1 MATKPMFRIILI
13 SIAFFAGI
21 MDSFSAD
28 HKSRL
33 EKGSFNSF
41 LSRVNAGT
49 ELKADTLKSK
59 LETWTAA
66 ELWAQSISQNLKLEG
81 NAIVLEDNLLIEND
95 AISLGSIRS
104 EAWDTLSKGQV
115 IRKFLELPIMPSKN
129 AWISM
134 LIYPMVPAEPMS
146 GGKLEFKVNGNKPI
160 VYELKHF
167 WTSVPVP
174 VSYLKKGRN
183 LIEVRVHNQ
192 NEKFRI
198 PMALSSIIRN
208 IIGQPTSFTGNSERS
223 DDNGKTWKYAGSSSN
238 LAEYPIRLKIQS
250 YAKKG
255 WLQTP
260 VINLADKAA
269 SEVMYFPV
277 ILESSEIKP
286 QTTNTEGSKLQ
297 TRIRSGNTH
306 LPEAGEW
313 TEWRNF
319 DSSTLPTER
328 NHRFVQIEY
337 NIEPGTGSS
346 TPKILGLDLK
356 SKWRTTSLT
365 GSIFISE
372 VKNYPLIR
380 SSFEFVHENPVLPEL
395 QEFRRQFKL
404 DQVVEGAK
412 TEWDKIK
419 RLRAWAAGNWDWF
432 LPNSEFED
440 LLSWDASKILSGS
453 TGVGNLSKKGGN
465 CLHYAIVFAQA
476 CQSFGIPARI
486 VNTNYAIWGGHE
498 LVEVWSRDYGKWI
511 MADPNFDTMFYDK
524 KTGIPLNILEL
535 HDLFLKTYYPGGE
548 VIDRDKWSFED
559 RDRRASRIDPNNL
572 PIAMEAGGK
581 AFSGKINQDYVWWKV
596 TFNQA
601 NSGYSGGYGFYNT
614 AEVRWLPR
622 SNWLSQKSPLPVT
635 HGRTHWGWDGYYAWT
650 DSQTPETP
658 EHRFFVRRNS
668 DMYGTLFTVDFS
680 AEISGE
686 NTLNI
691 NMATD
696 SPGFKYY
703 ELIANGQRILIPG
716 SNYQWKLAPGFN
728 KLEMRS
734 IDTLGNRGAMSNLKI
749 NYKPVSR

>member
-1 MATKPMFRIILI
+1 MFRIILI

-41 LSRVNAGT
+41 LSRVNPGT

-115 IRKFLELPIMPSKN
+115 IRKFLELPVMPSKN

-134 LIYPMVPAEPMS
+134 LIYPLVPAEPMS
-146 GGKLEFKVNGNKPI
+146 GGKLEFKVNGNKAI
-160 VYELKHF
+160 VYELRHF

-183 LIEVRVHNQ
+183 LIEVSVHNQ

-198 PMALSSIIRN
+198 PMALSSITRN

-223 DDNGKTWKYAGSSSN
+223 NDNGNTWKYAGSLSN

-260 VINLADKAA
+260 VINLADKATGG
-269 SEVMYFPV
+269 VLYFPL
-277 ILESSEIKP
+277 IMESSELKSHI
-286 QTTNTEGSKLQ
+286 TNTSGSKLQ
-297 TRIRSGNTH
+297 TRVRSGNTH

-313 TEWRNF
+313 TDWRNF
-319 DSSTLPTER
+319 DGSTLPTER

-337 NIEPGTGSS
+337 NIEPGIGSS

-356 SKWRTTSLT
+356 SKWRTTSLP
-365 GSIFISE
+365 GSITISE
-372 VKNYPLIR
+372 VKNFPLIR
-380 SSFEFVHENPVLPEL
+380 SSFDFVHENPALPEL

-412 TEWDKIK
+412 TEWEKIK

-440 LLSWDASKILSGS
+440 LLTWDASKILSGS
-453 TGVGNLSKKGGN
+453 AGVGNLSKRGGN

-498 LVEVWSRDYGKWI
+498 LVEVWSRDYEKWI

-524 KTGIPLNILEL
+524 ITGIPLNILEL

-548 VIDRDKWSFED
+548 LVDRDKWSFED
-559 RDRRASRIDPNNL
+559 RDRRASQIDPAKL
-572 PIAMEAGGK
+572 PIAIEAGGK
-581 AFSGKINQDYVWWKV
+581 AFSGKINQEYVWWKV
-596 TFNQA
+596 TFNEA

-650 DSQTPETP
+650 DSQTPETA
-658 EHRFFVRRNS
+658 EHRFFVRRSS
-668 DMYGTLFTVDFS
+668 DMYVSLFTVDF
-680 AEISGE
+680 AVQFIQDGK
-686 NTLNI
+686 I
-691 NMATD
+691 RFDIATD
-696 SPGFKYY
+696 SPGFDHFNIVLNGLQSSVKVN
-703 ELIANGQRILIPG
+703 ETTVNLIFGMNTIEI
-716 SNYQWKLAPGFN
+716 YTVDV
-728 KLEMRS
+728 M
-734 IDTLGNRGAMSNLKI
+734 GNSGTKSSVKI
-749 NYKPVSR
+749 NYVPKRG